1 MSAPEFPTLLEEA
14 LEAWEYTRAG
24 VTAEAEAIP
33 AEQFG
38 YRPTEE
44 SRTVA
49 EIVVHIIGSGEM
61 MSGEL
66 SDPEGDFTRRSY
78 PEHIREHAGE
88 LSPDQSKDAL
98 VALLRDRG
106 EAGRERLRGVGELA
120 MLQGIRRF
128 DGTVGTR
135 LAWMNHGIDHES
147 YHRGQLALYA
157 RMMGIVPALTRR
169 IRGE

>member
-1 MSAPEFPTLLEEA
+1 MPKPEFHTLLEEA

-24 VTAEAEAIP
+24 VIAEAEGIP
-33 AEQFG
+33 PEQFG
-38 YRPTEE
+38 FRPTDE

-49 EIVVHIIGSGEM
+49 EILVHIASSGEM

-78 PEHIREHAGE
+78 TEHIREHAGE
-88 LSPDQSKDAL
+88 MSPDQPGDAL
-98 VALLRDRG
+98 IALLRRTG
-106 EAGRERLRGVGELA
+106 EAGRDRLRRAGSLP

-135 LAWMNHGIDHES
+135 LAWLNHGIDHES
-147 YHRGQLALYA
+147 YHRGQLALYV
-157 RMMGIVPALTRR
+157 RMMGHVPALTRR